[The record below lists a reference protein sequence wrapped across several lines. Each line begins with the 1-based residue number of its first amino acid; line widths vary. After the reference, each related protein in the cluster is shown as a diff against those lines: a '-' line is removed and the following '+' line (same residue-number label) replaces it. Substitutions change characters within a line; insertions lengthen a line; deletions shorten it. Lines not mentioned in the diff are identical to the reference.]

1 MIRDEDYEMC
11 KKCPYYYGEIDECMV
26 GEPDVA
32 YDETK
37 AECRKDVGHKN
48 VISKRSKKQD
58 NY

>member
-48 VISKRSKKQD
+48 VISKRSKK
-58 NY
+58 

>member
-11 KKCPYYYGEIDECMV
+11 KKCPYYFGEINWCMV

-37 AECRKDVGHKN
+37 AECRKDEP
-48 VISKRSKKQD
+48 
-58 NY
+58 

>member
-26 GEPDVA
+26 GEPDVE

-37 AECRKDVGHKN
+37 AECRKDESKN
-48 VISKRSKKQD
+48 VISKRSKK
-58 NY
+58 